1 MIALS
6 QNRQNPYYNT
16 SKADVYALG
25 IMLMEVIFGED
36 LGYIYDY
43 QNFEI
48 KLNPVL

>member
-6 QNRQNPYYNT
+6 QNRQNPNYNT
-16 SKADVYALG
+16 SKADIFALG

-36 LGYIYDY
+36 LEYIYDY
-43 QNFEI
+43 HNFEI